1 MPVGN
6 EWGTIDSILDIKQL
20 DSKVSIEA
28 TKFKLPFFKPQGGKC
43 GLPSSKDMMGC
54 L

>member
-6 EWGTIDSILDIKQL
+6 EWGTIDSIPDIKQL

-28 TKFKLPFFKPQGGKC
+28 TKFKLPFFQAPGW
-43 GLPSSKDMMGC
+43 
-54 L
+54 